1 MRPLTSSLDFIS
13 RYELNTSK
21 FDGWMVLEDNEVFQD
36 MRAPKIVGLPPSSTF
51 PSFKP
56 MVLGWSLL
64 FLGFTLRHWRYR
76 KNRVQMRKGMRDTY
90 AVIGITSR
98 MMMRTGFDRR
108 RETFPYMRYNLKRR

>member
-76 KNRVQMRKGMRDTY
+76 KNRLTQVTSNNGLPQDTSNKIPS
-90 AVIGITSR
+90 AVIPAILGYSR
-98 MMMRTGFDRR
+98 
-108 RETFPYMRYNLKRR
+108 L